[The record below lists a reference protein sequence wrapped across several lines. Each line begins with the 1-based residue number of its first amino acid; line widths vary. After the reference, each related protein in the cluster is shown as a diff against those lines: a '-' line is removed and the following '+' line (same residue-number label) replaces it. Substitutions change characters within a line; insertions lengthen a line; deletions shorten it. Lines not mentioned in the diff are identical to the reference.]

1 MVYYIVAMGTSSPD
15 FVKVMGGESEATV
28 LTGLKPYSR
37 YSVSVQAITN
47 SGRDGLPSEVW
58 VTTREGGRAS
68 IIHWTRDC
76 NVVLTCR
83 AIVLSWAKLNKNKI

>member
-1 MVYYIVAMGTSSPD
+1 MVYYIVGMGTSSPD
-15 FVKVMGGESEATV
+15 FVKVRGGESETTV

-47 SGRDGLPSEVW
+47 SGRDGLPSEIW

-68 IIHWTRDC
+68 IIHWARGY
-76 NVVLTCR
+76 NVML
-83 AIVLSWAKLNKNKI
+83 I